1 MTSSGDRVDI
11 LTRALRARVDGD
23 SSLVGQLCTDDVR
36 AWAPGWSS
44 SSAAELVAELDRR
57 DDAFSDLDL
66 EVWPLDVGGDYA
78 CAEWCVS
85 MTHTGELALPGDT
98 AIEPTGIRVELH
110 GVTIAEFR
118 GDRIC
123 AIRQYWDELAVL
135 EQLGLL
141 TREH

>member
-1 MTSSGDRVDI
+1 MTSNASRVDI
-11 LTRALRARVDGD
+11 LTRALRARIEGD
-23 SSLVGQLCTDDVR
+23 SSLVRELCTDDVT

-44 SSAAELVAELDRR
+44 SSSAELVAELDRR
-57 DDAFSDLDL
+57 DEAFSGLDL

-85 MTHTGELALPGDT
+85 MTHTGPLNIGGDT
-98 AIEPTGIRVELH
+98 TIEPTGIRVELH

-118 GDRIC
+118 DDRIC
-123 AIRQYWDELAVL
+123 SIRQYWDELAVL